1 LCVGAGFAA
10 IGIPGSAMNMM
21 DADVFIAKEDGS
33 GGCSVSDYWS
43 TTFAAPLLD
52 SENGATDDLTDVEC
66 LVEGDQI
73 KANFRRKLKTGDSK
87 DREIEAEK
95 IPIIY
100 AFSSS
105 SGGLQYHGPTG

>member
-1 LCVGAGFAA
+1 
-10 IGIPGSAMNMM
+10 MNMM

-33 GGCSVSDYWS
+33 GGCSVGDYWS

-66 LVEGDQI
+66 LVEGDHI

-100 AFSSS
+100 AFSTS